1 MTTPVTSS
9 STKNEREHFSSK
21 LGFILAAAGSAVGIG
36 NLVGFPVNAAKNGGG
51 AFLIMYAIFI
61 FLICLPVMIAEMA
74 VGRKTAKDPVGAFKS
89 LSGNNKWW
97 GAAGLLGVLT
107 PFMIAVFYMVITVWI
122 LGYIALTLTGDL
134 NYLAS
139 DAGFGEFINS
149 PYLFLALLVVGGIV
163 SFILAAGVKEGIEK
177 AAKILM
183 PTLFAMLIIMVAYV
197 LTLDNA
203 LVGVKFFLIPDI
215 NKITPSVING
225 ALSQAF
231 FSLSLGMGILL
242 TYGSYIDKQTNIP
255 NSAKLVA
262 ITDTSVAFIA
272 GLMILP
278 AVFSFN
284 PNVNTAELSDS
295 SVSLIFTFLPK
306 IFLAL
311 QATLGYVG
319 ASAVAAFFFI
329 LVFFAA
335 ITSLVS
341 IIEVPVSYLV
351 TEKKHTRKK
360 ALLYLTM
367 TAGVL
372 TLFATVSFGMV
383 DFFTQFT
390 TYAGASK
397 SFFDLVYDVFYDTIL
412 PLNGF
417 LLCIFVSYRWQKKQL
432 SDELSIGNENYKG
445 SWVEKYINFSLGT
458 FIPVIVLL
466 IFMNTVATKFF
477 AYSLFGF

>member
-1 MTTPVTSS
+1 MSA
-9 STKNEREHFSSK
+9 EREHFSSRI
-21 LGFILAAAGSAVGIG
+21 GFILAAAGSAVGIG

-51 AFLIMYAIFI
+51 AFLILYALFV

-74 VGRKTAKDPVGAFKS
+74 VGRKTAKEPVGAYKS
-89 LSGNNKWW
+89 LSNNSSLW
-97 GAAGLLGVLT
+97 GAAGFLGVLT

-122 LGYIALTLTGDL
+122 FGYIVMTISGNLD
-134 NYLAS
+134 YLAS
-139 DAGFGEFINS
+139 GNGFGEFINS
-149 PYLFLALLVVGGIV
+149 PYLFAAMAAVVAIV
-163 SFILAAGVKEGIEK
+163 NFILVAGVKDGIER

-183 PTLFAMLIIMVAYV
+183 PTLFFMLIMMVIFV

-203 LVGVKFFLIPDI
+203 IAGIKFFLIPDI
-215 NKITPSVING
+215 SKITPSVVNG

-231 FSLSLGMGILL
+231 FSLSLGMGILI
-242 TYGSYIDKQTNIP
+242 TYGSYIDNKTNIP

-262 ITDTSVAFIA
+262 ITDTGVAFVA

-284 PNVNTAELSDS
+284 PNVNPSELSDS

-311 QATLGYVG
+311 QTSIGYVG
-319 ASAVAAFFFI
+319 ASSVAAFFFL

-351 TEKKHTRKK
+351 TEKNNSRKK
-360 ALLYLTM
+360 ALSILLM

-372 TLFATVSFGMV
+372 TVFATVSFGMV
-383 DFFTQFT
+383 TFFTEFT
-390 TYAGASK
+390 SYAGGTK
-397 SFFDLVYDVFYDTIL
+397 SFFDIVYDVFYDTIL

-417 LLCIFVSYRWQKKQL
+417 LLCVFVSYRWKAKNL
-432 SDELSIGNENYKG
+432 SEHLSIGNDTYIG

-458 FIPVIVLL
+458 FIPAIVLI
-466 IFMNTVATKFF
+466 IFINTVAQKFF
-477 AYSLFGF
+477 SVSLFGF